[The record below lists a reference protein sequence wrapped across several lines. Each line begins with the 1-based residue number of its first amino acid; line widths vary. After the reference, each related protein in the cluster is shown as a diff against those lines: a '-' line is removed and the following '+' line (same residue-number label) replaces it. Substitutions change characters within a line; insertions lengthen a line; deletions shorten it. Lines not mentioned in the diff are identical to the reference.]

1 MTRGTHSTTY
11 LVAIGAFALGMA
23 SYVTAGLIPMIQA
36 DFTVS
41 VSVAAQLVTAFT
53 LAYGLGSPLC
63 VALLPAHRQRGGLFL
78 MLGLF
83 VIANAAS
90 ALTTSL
96 AALMAWR
103 VLAGMAAGTYL
114 AIGIAAAVGV
124 APAGARGKTISIIM
138 GGMASGTVLGVP
150 LGLILAERWGWQ
162 AALWLIAL
170 IGLMALVGLIFRLP
184 PMPATQVVPMRRKLS
199 ILTDRRVIGL
209 LGISLLAA
217 IASLGMY
224 TFIAPLIDVH
234 GERSVTPY
242 LWVWGVG
249 GVLGSFLIG
258 TLVDRFS
265 GPRLTFS
272 IMLLLGIALIAL
284 PLLLDISSWLAL
296 IPIALWGAVGW
307 ALQVPQNNELMKAR
321 EPQGDG
327 NLAVALNA
335 NPLSISAAPLAPRSA
350 DSPWRCGCLSIHS
363 PSSPGSWRYQAWA
376 CRHGYGS
383 DRMHTEWPA
392 PIRELAPVVL
402 TPPIGRRSVLPIGF
416 KMAGHDRCIRW
427 RLINQGPLGTQQ
439 KAPCIS
445 VAAFTEKVQNSENRQ
460 RPTDKLS
467 HRRQCA
473 Q

>member
-63 VALLPAHRQRGGLFL
+63 VALLPANRQRGGLFL
-78 MLGLF
+78 MLGLI

-96 AALMAWR
+96 AVLMAWR

-124 APAGARGKTISIIM
+124 APAGASGKTISIIM

-170 IGLMALVGLIFRLP
+170 IGLVALVGLIFRLP
-184 PMPATQVVPMRRKLS
+184 PMPAAQVVPMRRKLS

-224 TFIAPLIDVH
+224 TFIAPLIDAH

-284 PLLLDISSWLAL
+284 PLLLGISSWLAL

-327 NLAVALNA
+327 NLAVALNESA
-335 NPLSISAAPLAPRSA
+335 LYLGSALGASLGGFALALRMPVDTLSIVAGVVA
-350 DSPWRCGCLSIHS
+350 LS
-363 PSSPGSWRYQAWA
+363 GMGVQAWLWKRTHARGMA
-376 CRHGYGS
+376 CPDS
-383 DRMHTEWPA
+383 
-392 PIRELAPVVL
+392 
-402 TPPIGRRSVLPIGF
+402 
-416 KMAGHDRCIRW
+416 
-427 RLINQGPLGTQQ
+427 
-439 KAPCIS
+439 
-445 VAAFTEKVQNSENRQ
+445 
-460 RPTDKLS
+460 
-467 HRRQCA
+467 
-473 Q
+473 